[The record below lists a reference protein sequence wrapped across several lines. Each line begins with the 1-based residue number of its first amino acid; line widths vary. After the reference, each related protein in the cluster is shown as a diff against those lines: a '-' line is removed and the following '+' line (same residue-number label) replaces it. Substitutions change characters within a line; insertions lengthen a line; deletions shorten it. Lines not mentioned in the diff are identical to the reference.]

1 MHHASC
7 YRNYT
12 LILYRHE
19 NPVAEK
25 HDTVFDKAYNVAKVV
40 LQDLVRNKDFI
51 EYVKVTERYQEVL
64 VKESSCSH
72 TEIIQYKKN
81 LKRKIE
87 VDFPEMNFL
96 KLQND
101 RLLIYLCFYHVTYA
115 FQSESTLYSCLNV
128 KELLARSRR
137 EI

>member
-1 MHHASC
+1 M
-7 YRNYT
+7 
-12 LILYRHE
+12 ILYKHE
-19 NPVAEK
+19 N
-25 HDTVFDKAYNVAKVV
+25 DTVFDKAYNAVKVV

-51 EYVKVTERYQEVL
+51 EYVKVTERYQQVL

-87 VDFPEMNFL
+87 VYFSEMNLF

-101 RLLIYLCFYHVTYA
+101 MLLIYPDSIDKYTIMEELFILRNKKKKTYV
-115 FQSESTLYSCLNV
+115 N
-128 KELLARSRR
+128 
-137 EI
+137 